1 MTDHTLWDGQIEYL
15 AQKGWSCLSFDLFGF
30 GQSLAS
36 EEYLKSN
43 PRKPFDMLEHVDRL
57 RKEVLPADSTVIP
70 IGLSIGASLAL
81 GYTVNRGDSVAGA
94 AIVSGGLLGFESDN
108 TPAEDRLFKLADGL
122 IADVSTHG

>member
-1 MTDHTLWDGQIEYL
+1 
-15 AQKGWSCLSFDLFGF
+15 
-30 GQSLAS
+30 
-36 EEYLKSN
+36 
-43 PRKPFDMLEHVDRL
+43 MLEHVDRL